1 VIAGQRDVRTEVR
14 EALRA
19 SGMLVDFVG
28 SVQEAAA
35 FCQDSTPTASCSRPS
50 WAASASIACGTA

>member
-28 SVQEAAA
+28 SVQEL
-35 FCQDSTPTASCSRPS
+35 RPS
-50 WAASASIACGTA
+50 ARTGTGILFEAILGGERVACGTA